1 MSSAWNRTGHF
12 LKDHSK
18 GIVAFLGVVLGIVV
32 MVQNGHSVES
42 HLLFW
47 TINMPMVVWAVFFII
62 VGYLGGKGLE
72 WCWNRRKRR
81 MNRD

>member
-1 MSSAWNRTGHF
+1 MDSTWSRIVQF
-12 LKDHSK
+12 LKDHPR
-18 GIVAFLGVVLGIVV
+18 GIFGFFGVVLGIVV

-47 TINMPMVVWAVFFII
+47 TINMPMVVFAVFFIF

-72 WCWNRRKRR
+72 WCWNRRKRKKS
-81 MNRD
+81 